1 MPKRL
6 SGTRI
11 FGTAA
16 ARLLP
21 ALLLLSAPT
30 LTAAFLAAPTQAAP
44 AAAPDVAGGPRVST
58 MYTTWDDY
66 YFYAAFRV
74 RDTDVEGK
82 NSTTTSQP
90 QEDDDLEVFF
100 DTGDDKAKVRTPQTY
115 QMAVS
120 AAQGSYFSVGDGTK
134 IPKGKAVYSY
144 KYAATVNG
152 TLSNPADTDTG
163 YDVEI
168 AIPWSELG
176 QSGPPSP
183 GTTWGFNVI
192 SRDRQSDTTP
202 ASKFYSL
209 SKNVR
214 SKGDVQNPSKW
225 AQITFVTTDGGRAST
240 TSDVI
245 SAKVVGAFP
254 RVNGTIVNG
263 DWPAA
268 TQLAFGDRAVD
279 APAPTV
285 AEEPNTTESP
295 FDNPAG
301 LAPTQT
307 ANNVT
312 GLIDLPG
319 GKGSIKIVPG
329 GIKVPAGLEP
339 PVITPPLPPAP
350 PPPKRGKNQRVAQA
364 DLGKDVVVNSS
375 TFTLGQTKPP
385 PFVMGIYRLDYNADP
400 RQGPAQAVWSS
411 TGASLLTDQPMN
423 AAGPWFSGLRP
434 SWQRQQLAAMR
445 RAGMDIALLRTQPDD
460 PLLGRELDALVQG
473 LKELKGTGQDY
484 PLIGV
489 DASTGKPDLDMI
501 YAHIPAEFRAVQ
513 DIPGTGQPGVLVYDL
528 SLGGA
533 DAPKSLAD
541 GTPIAR
547 VFYNAGI
554 ASVTPGRT
562 DRNGVVPRDGG
573 RTYDTSWQVALVQTP
588 DQIVVDSWN
597 DFSHGTEVA
606 ASRQYGEQYA
616 DTTRANVIGFDGNR
630 PWHAKYL
637 SNTVPRTVFPKTL
650 YQVPVHLE
658 NAGTVP
664 WRAGEG
670 YSLSARWYKD
680 GKLFDD
686 SAPRIPVSKDVLPG
700 QTVTLSVGLAAR
712 NNFGEDLEP
721 GDYVLV
727 VDMVQGQD
735 RWFSYAGDTPLQ
747 IPITVV
753 AATDASSTA
762 SARFL
767 GTDTP
772 GGAVPGRDTATLV
785 HLRNDGPAPWTTDY
799 TLGWKVQTMDP
810 DGSNPKTV
818 AEGSQKMGADPV
830 APGQIADVA
839 VSVPSLDSAGKPLT
853 PGDYRLHWFV
863 RPQGQAAAI
872 DGSYDEPLTVAAA
885 LPPVAFTLVDLPRTV
900 DAGKDAQA
908 TLSIRN
914 VSPDALP
921 ITTTRFGY
929 HWYYLDGTEREWEG
943 GPVTPLLTALPPGAD
958 GTVTATFRT
967 PTQPGRYALVWDA
980 RSGDGPWQSTL
991 PALAGDSTAMAFI
1004 SVGGKDFKNGSTVP
1018 VDLTKSYNT
1027 VGISSTNASRT
1038 GGFDGQGA
1046 TLPVALMPPDGTAE
1060 VDVNPFVLGRPGPPL
1075 YPSGYYTA
1083 QMGTSAESSH
1093 ALSFLFPAT
1102 REGQP
1107 NVIGCT
1113 GQTISLP
1120 DGKYKAIHLLMAAT
1134 SPENQPQP
1142 SSFGLV
1148 YDKDTLPAPV
1158 TVADWGTVPS
1168 GASVTPGLTLP
1179 YRYTSAGVKA
1189 IPVSLGDY
1197 ALRLDPTRKLTA
1209 LTLPNSQN
1217 IKIVA
1222 VTLEK

>member
-11 FGTAA
+11 

-21 ALLLLSAPT
+21 SLLLLSAPT
-30 LTAAFLAAPTQAAP
+30 VTAAFLAAPALAAPQAA
-44 AAAPDVAGGPRVST
+44 DVIGGPRVST

-74 RDTDVEGK
+74 RDSNVLGK
-82 NSTTTSQP
+82 NTTTTSQP
-90 QEDDDLEVFF
+90 QEDDDVEVFF
-100 DTGDDKAKVRTPQTY
+100 DTGSEHAKVRTPQTY

-120 AAQGSYFSVGDGTK
+120 AAQGAYFSVGDGTK

-152 TLSNPADTDTG
+152 TLNNSTNTDTG

-176 QSGPPSP
+176 QSGPPKP
-183 GTTWGFNVI
+183 GAVWGFNVI
-192 SRDRQSDTTP
+192 SRDRESDSTP
-202 ASKFYSL
+202 ADKLYSL

-214 SKGDVQNPSKW
+214 GKGDVQNPSKW
-225 AQITFVTTDGGRAST
+225 AKITFVTADGGLAST

-245 SAKVVGAFP
+245 CAKVVGSFP
-254 RVNGTIVNG
+254 RVNGTIVSG
-263 DWPAA
+263 DWPAG
-268 TQLAFGDRAVD
+268 TKLAFGDTAVS

-295 FDNPAG
+295 FDNPVG
-301 LAPTQT
+301 LPPTQT
-307 ANNVT
+307 ASAAT
-312 GLIDLPG
+312 GFIDLPN

-339 PVITPPLPPAP
+339 PVITPPPPPPP
-350 PPPKRGKNQRVAQA
+350 PPPKRGRPQRVAQA
-364 DLGKDVVVNSS
+364 DLGKDVVVNSA

-400 RQGPAQAVWSS
+400 RKGAAQDVWSPA
-411 TGASLLTDQPMN
+411 GASLLADQPMN

-434 SWQRQQLAAMR
+434 SWHRQQMAGMR

-460 PLLGRELDALVQG
+460 PMLGRELDALVQA
-473 LKELKGTGQDY
+473 LKELKGAGQDY

-489 DASTGKPDLDMI
+489 DASTGKPDLDVI
-501 YAHIPAEFRAVQ
+501 FAHLPAEFRAVQ
-513 DIPGTGQPGVLVYDL
+513 DIVGTGQSGVIVYDL
-528 SLGGA
+528 SLGGT
-533 DAPKSLAD
+533 DAPKALSD

-554 ASVTPGRT
+554 ASVSPGRT
-562 DRNGVVPRDGG
+562 DRNGVVPRKGG
-573 RTYDTSWQVALVQTP
+573 QTYDTSWQVALVQTP
-588 DQIVVDSWN
+588 DQVVVDSWN
-597 DFSHGTEVA
+597 DFAHGTEVA

-616 DTTRANVIGFDGNR
+616 DTTRANVIGFDGTR

-637 SNTVPRTVFPKTL
+637 WNTAPHTIFPKTL

-658 NAGTVP
+658 NAGTLP
-664 WRAGEG
+664 WRSGEG
-670 YSLSARWYKD
+670 YSLSVRWYKD

-686 SAPRIPVSKDVLPG
+686 SAPRIPVSRDVLPG
-700 QTVTLSVGLAAR
+700 QTVTLSVGLVAR

-721 GDYVLV
+721 GDYVLI

-747 IPITVV
+747 VPVTVV
-753 AATDASSTA
+753 AAADAGAAA

-772 GGAVPGRDTATLV
+772 GVAVPGRDTATLV
-785 HLRNDGPAPWTTDY
+785 HLRNDGPAPWTPDY
-799 TLGWKVQTMDP
+799 MLGWKLQTTDP

-818 AEGSQKMGADPV
+818 AEGSQKMGADLI

-839 VSVPSLDSAGKPLT
+839 VSVPTVSSDGKPLV
-853 PGDYRLHWFV
+853 PGAYRLHWFV
-863 RPQGQAAAI
+863 RPKAQDTAI
-872 DGSYDEPLTVAAA
+872 AGAYDEPLTVAAA
-885 LPPVAFTLVDLPRTV
+885 LPPVAFALVDLPRTV
-900 DAGKDAQA
+900 DAGKDAAA
-908 TLSIRN
+908 TLHIRN
-914 VSPDALP
+914 ISPDALP
-921 ITTTRFGY
+921 ITSTRFGY
-929 HWYYLDGTEREWEG
+929 HWYYLDGTERQWDG
-943 GPVTPLLTALPPGAD
+943 GTITPLLQALPPGAD
-958 GTVTATFRT
+958 GTVAATFHT
-967 PTQPGRYALVWDA
+967 PTQPGRYALVWDS
-980 RSGDGPWQSTL
+980 RVGDGPWQSTL
-991 PALAGDSTAMAFI
+991 PTSAGDSTAMALI
-1004 SVGGKDFKNGSTVP
+1004 NVGVKNADTIP
-1018 VDLTKSYNT
+1018 VDLTKSFNA
-1027 VGISSTNASRT
+1027 VGISATNASRT
-1038 GGFDGQGA
+1038 GGFDGQGS
-1046 TLPVALMPPDGTAE
+1046 TLPVELMPPDGTAE
-1060 VDVNPFVLGRPGPPL
+1060 IDVNPFVLGRPSSPL

-1083 QMGTSAESSH
+1083 QVGSGAASNH
-1093 ALSFLFPAT
+1093 AISFLFPPT
-1102 REGQP
+1102 RAGQP
-1107 NVIGCT
+1107 NVIACT
-1113 GQTISLP
+1113 GQTIPLP
-1120 DGKYKAIHLLMAAT
+1120 GSKYKAVHLLMAAAAAD
-1134 SPENQPQP
+1134 SQPL
-1142 SSFGLV
+1142 SVAFSLV
-1148 YDKDTLPAPV
+1148 YDKDTQTSPV
-1158 TVADWGTVPS
+1158 TVTDWGTSPS
-1168 GASVTPGLTLP
+1168 GASPSGTSVTPGLTLS

-1189 IPVSLGDY
+1189 IPVTLGDY
-1197 ALRLDPTRKLTA
+1197 TLRLDPARKLTA